1 MASPAPAP
9 AAVNGN
15 TDAST
20 KEAYLEG
27 MIYPPPD
34 IRSIVDKTAS
44 FIAKHPNPAAF
55 TDKIRQR
62 EKTDSKFSFLNE
74 SDAYH
79 AYYQHRITQF
89 KDGTAGG
96 AGGAATPTAAASAA
110 NAAAA
115 SGDAVQTANTAI
127 AGAAGEL
134 VDEGRP
140 TVPQPRPF
148 EFNNAQRPPMAAVD
162 ADILRLT
169 ALFTAR
175 MGRGFTSDLA
185 TREAGN
191 YQFGFLQ
198 PSHSFFG
205 YFNRLVEQYTKVLMA
220 PQETLAVL
228 DRQAGYTK
236 EYDDL
241 LSTEAKRKA
250 IARREIMKD
259 VENRVEWT
267 KYDHARRQ
275 AEDSKME
282 EERVAFQSIDW
293 QDFTVATTVDFTEQ
307 DELLDL
313 PPPMSRSEV
322 EGMTL
327 AQKKMAAMI
336 MEGKDVATAAVESGA
351 VSREAEDAEM
361 EMSDDEADKLVQRV
375 DATKS
380 IAQEVRQA
388 PGAPGQAPI
397 KIRKDYIPKS
407 QRAKKVLTTACRI
420 CGQQIPENEMAEHVR
435 IELLDPRWKEKQL
448 EIDARRAVAN
458 VLHEGTD
465 VASSLRQIA
474 SKRTDIFSATAEDEA
489 RRKAREEEE
498 RVRKR
503 EREKAVWDGHAAS
516 ALSTAERFSSGAN
529 LDEQIA
535 ALHKAKGLTLVESNI
550 GPQRAQ
556 IDPEAA
562 AAAAQAEAAA
572 AKAAEDAAAANNPA
586 FLKAPGSF
594 KGATVAAAPQTQ
606 QAYQTGQTRPAEQS
620 DDPNKRRR
628 Y

>member
-1 MASPAPAP
+1 MASPATAAPAP
-9 AAVNGN
+9 VNGN
-15 TDAST
+15 GSNGSNGNEDPST

-96 AGGAATPTAAASAA
+96 AGGAAIPTAAANAA

-185 TREAGN
+185 AREAGN

-220 PQETLAVL
+220 PHETLAVL
-228 DRQAGYTK
+228 DRQAGYTA

-293 QDFTVATTVDFTEQ
+293 QDVSRLRMTFTTGCTLRLVIASQ
-307 DELLDL
+307 
-313 PPPMSRSEV
+313 SRSAHTDLHCPV
-322 EGMTL
+322 IYVSAVHRRHHGRLYRTGRT
-327 AQKKMAAMI
+327 ARPASAH
-336 MEGKDVATAAVESGA
+336 VALRG
-351 VSREAEDAEM
+351 R
-361 EMSDDEADKLVQRV
+361 
-375 DATKS
+375 
-380 IAQEVRQA
+380 
-388 PGAPGQAPI
+388 G
-397 KIRKDYIPKS
+397 
-407 QRAKKVLTTACRI
+407 
-420 CGQQIPENEMAEHVR
+420 H
-435 IELLDPRWKEKQL
+435 
-448 EIDARRAVAN
+448 DAR
-458 VLHEGTD
+458 
-465 VASSLRQIA
+465 
-474 SKRTDIFSATAEDEA
+474 AEEDGCHDHGGQGRCHG
-489 RRKAREEEE
+489 RR
-498 RVRKR
+498 R
-503 EREKAVWDGHAAS
+503 ERRRLA
-516 ALSTAERFSSGAN
+516 
-529 LDEQIA
+529 
-535 ALHKAKGLTLVESNI
+535 
-550 GPQRAQ
+550 
-556 IDPEAA
+556 
-562 AAAAQAEAAA
+562 
-572 AKAAEDAAAANNPA
+572 
-586 FLKAPGSF
+586 GS
-594 KGATVAAAPQTQ
+594 
-606 QAYQTGQTRPAEQS
+606 
-620 DDPNKRRR
+620 RRR
-628 Y
+628 RDGDER